1 MRRAG
6 GPGGQDD
13 LGRAT
18 EKLTVTTDSGGLH
31 FDLHSKV
38 VQTAEEALG
47 NAVLVAV
54 RQVPAAEVVAEE
66 ALGNAVLVL
75 PSSVSSRSMK

>member
-1 MRRAG
+1 M
-6 GPGGQDD
+6 
-13 LGRAT
+13 
-18 EKLTVTTDSGGLH
+18 TTDSGGLH

-54 RQVPAAEVVAEE
+54 RQVPAAEVVVVRLVAE
-66 ALGNAVLVL
+66 A
-75 PSSVSSRSMK
+75 

>member
-1 MRRAG
+1 M
-6 GPGGQDD
+6 
-13 LGRAT
+13 
-18 EKLTVTTDSGGLH
+18 TTDSGGLH

-54 RQVPAAEVVAEE
+54 RQVPAAEVVVVRLVAEHE
-66 ALGNAVLVL
+66 
-75 PSSVSSRSMK
+75 VSSGQHGSGDRHDCLLRAAPAP

>member
-1 MRRAG
+1 M
-6 GPGGQDD
+6 
-13 LGRAT
+13 
-18 EKLTVTTDSGGLH
+18 TTDSGGLH

-54 RQVPAAEVVAEE
+54 RQVPAAEVVVVRLVAEHE
-66 ALGNAVLVL
+66 VRTLTRITL
-75 PSSVSSRSMK
+75 PSGKPAKP